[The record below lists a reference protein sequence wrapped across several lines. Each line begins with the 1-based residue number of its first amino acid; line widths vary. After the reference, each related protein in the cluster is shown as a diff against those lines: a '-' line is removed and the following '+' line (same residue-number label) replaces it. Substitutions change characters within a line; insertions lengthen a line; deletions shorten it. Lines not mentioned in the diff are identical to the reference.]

1 MGAPENIVLKPLHG
15 ALPEQNRD
23 IRARAWIFAFECY
36 RKKAAPH
43 GRPNDAKGSKHD
55 RATSIV
61 QRTA

>member
-36 RKKAAPH
+36 RKKAAP
-43 GRPNDAKGSKHD
+43 P
-55 RATSIV
+55 
-61 QRTA
+61 RTARRRERIKA

>member
-43 GRPNDAKGSKHD
+43 GRPDDAERIK
-55 RATSIV
+55 A
-61 QRTA
+61 